1 MAHRPLIV
9 AATAAVLLA
18 LAGTA
23 PAAPREPWQAA
34 ADVRTTLAEAQR
46 ALVLGEPAK
55 AKALVAKAAAFELG
69 LLEPAARPGLR
80 EAGRAVAAGDPVA
93 MEVARAATWTA
104 ILAEALERATAAA
117 SAGDVDEARAW
128 LLVREFRKP
137 TRFTRPGADA
147 TLALQALEGGRMG
160 PKPAAAAVRA
170 DLLDTYQARLRSAL
184 DTVVASG
191 GQGFDISRAGAA
203 ALARGYFAT
212 LVEAYEK
219 QRNASDAASATR
231 ELESLVAAAEAGDDA
246 AVEAELAEIEAAIEG
261 FRAAPLSKEEELRR
275 AGQLQR
281 FLALVPIEYGRGV
294 KDGRVT
300 LDFEI
305 QEAVTFR
312 DGAAQ
317 AFGDLEHLLALE
329 NQEDTRR
336 LGELLDGLAAD
347 LGAAARHEEVADPDD
362 VQGATDEALDL
373 IESLY
378 PDEWEEAGATADFDV
393 IAATLDRL
401 ESAIAAGQFSQAE
414 QARLEAYA
422 FFEFGPEQRLRGLAN
437 DLFVEVEGLFWYGSD
452 GLPGLAQLVK
462 RKAEPEEVAETR
474 KALDLALADA
484 EAAVGAGPTSNTA
497 VISNTAIIVFREG
510 LEAVLILAALMAGM
524 VGAQAGLRK
533 PLLLGAAAAF
543 VATVATW
550 GIAQT
555 VLGSL
560 SRYGEKLEAMV
571 SLVAIGVLLLILN
584 WFYHRVYWGEH
595 LAGLHSRKKKIIG
608 IGVGAVLAQIV
619 GLVMLGFTSVYRE
632 GFETVLF
639 LQAIVLEAGAG
650 IVLIGVAIGLAAT
663 LAVGYLTIRLQRK
676 LPHKKM
682 LVATGL
688 LILWVLV
695 IMVGTT
701 VQTLQ
706 VVGWIPVTPVEGLRL
721 PYWAGLW
728 LGVFPT
734 WEGLLAQGAA
744 VVFVLG
750 SYVLAE
756 QLRARRRR
764 AILDRPLTETSS

>member
-55 AKALVAKAAAFELG
+55 AKALVARAAAFELG

-246 AVEAELAEIEAAIEG
+246 AVEAELAEIEGAIEG